1 MMVDTKCMLGS
12 FTSDVISRESKKKT
26 CTRLKWPKIFDTSV
40 TINFYKDQGHDGKRP
55 AVLSLR

>member
-1 MMVDTKCMLGS
+1 MHAGQFYVRCDLKR
-12 FTSDVISRESKKKT
+12 VKKKT